1 MRTINPLIMLCA
13 ILISGC
19 ATTAKY
25 EAILASWVG
34 SPEGDLIRSW
44 GPPQQVYDTGSGT
57 KYLTYSSSRQVY
69 IPGTSPTY
77 TTNYNPY
84 TNSATTTSYGGTP
97 AQNINMGCQTTF
109 EVSGGVISSWRW
121 QGNDCRA
128 Q

>member
-1 MRTINPLIMLCA
+1 MKNNKLLIGMFAVFL
-13 ILISGC
+13 SGC

-44 GPPQQVYDTGSGT
+44 GPPQQVYDTGSGN
-57 KYLTYSSSRQVY
+57 KYLTYSTTRQVY

-97 AQNINMGCQTTF
+97 AQNISMGCQTTF
-109 EVSGGVISSWRW
+109 EVSNGIITSWRW
-121 QGNDCRA
+121 QGNDCTA